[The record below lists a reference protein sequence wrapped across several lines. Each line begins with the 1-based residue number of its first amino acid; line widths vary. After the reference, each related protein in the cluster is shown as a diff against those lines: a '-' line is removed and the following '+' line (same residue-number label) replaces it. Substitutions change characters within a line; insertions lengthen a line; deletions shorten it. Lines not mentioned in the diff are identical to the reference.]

1 MDDQEGPSEPGLV
14 ASLPG
19 YSALEE
25 IGRGG
30 FSIVYRARQEQ
41 FSRQVAIKVL
51 SVDHVDDATRR
62 RFARECAVMG
72 ALSWHPHIVVVY
84 DTGEAWGGRPYLV
97 MEYLPKGSLADRL
110 RTQGPLEWD
119 EATRLGV
126 QLAGALETAH
136 QGGVLHRD
144 VKPANAFVDLYGQAK
159 LGDFGIANIAGGNET
174 TTGHS
179 AFTVLHAAPEVLT
192 GYPAT
197 ARSDVYSLASTVY
210 TLVTGA
216 AAFHRTGDEN
226 VAAALLRAINDP
238 IPDLRTIGV
247 PDDFAAL
254 IESGMAKDPDVRPT
268 AGELGDALRDVQD
281 AHGLPRADMWL
292 HPERSAEA
300 SEMGAGAGLTE
311 ATGDGDHTV
320 PGVRTPTAVPVAP
333 GSPAD
338 SPDGGETVVGAGK
351 GPTVLAPPGV
361 APAAG
366 GADAGPT
373 APPAPPASPGRRRWP
388 LLVAAAIVVL
398 GLGAAAALVLGG
410 SDDDGDSE
418 VAAQAAADGS
428 GATQEEVAVHEV
440 VRRPISLE
448 QGDAVRV
455 LVTPEGA
462 FDPVVTLAAPYD
474 GLAADERFEAASFAT
489 NTEDFFDDLTA
500 PACEFGAED
509 GSVAD
514 AVCPP
519 GTVLPGFVAD
529 DGAAGEQEIVAAFA
543 PVAGEY
549 EVLVRGAGNSSG
561 AFTLDVKTAAAPR
574 DFSIDDFFAE
584 DQVPFYS
591 AYLTSEQSFFC
602 SRDGVDDTTEFV
614 DHEASLIVFCDEAAF
629 DAAFG
634 DG

>member
-19 YSALEE
+19 YSSLEE

-192 GYPAT
+192 GHPAT
-197 ARSDVYSLASTVY
+197 ARSDVYSLASTIY

-238 IPDLRTIGV
+238 IPDLRTIGL
-247 PDDFAAL
+247 PDDVAAA
-254 IESGMAKDPDVRPT
+254 IESGMAKDPDTRPT
-268 AGELGDALRDVQD
+268 AGEFGDALRDVQA
-281 AHGLPRADMWL
+281 AHGLSPSDMWL

-300 SEMGAGAGLTE
+300 GEVGAGPGSAGT
-311 ATGDGDHTV
+311 AGDGDHTV
-320 PGVRTPTAVPVAP
+320 PGVRIPTPVPVAP
-333 GSPAD
+333 GAPTDA
-338 SPDGGETVVGAGK
+338 PDGGETVIGASNR
-351 GPTVLAPPGV
+351 PA
-361 APAAG
+361 APAPSATAPSVG
-366 GADAGPT
+366 DTDAEPT
-373 APPAPPASPGRRRWP
+373 AAAPTPPRRRRWAV
-388 LLVAAAIVVL
+388 LVVAVIVVL

-410 SDDDGDSE
+410 DDGGGGSE
-418 VAAQAAADGS
+418 VAAQAAVDGS
-428 GATQEEVAVHEV
+428 GTTQEEVAVHEV
-440 VRRPISLE
+440 VRRPIRLE

-455 LVTPEGA
+455 LVTPEGD

-474 GLAADERFEAASFAT
+474 DLAADERFEVASFAT

-500 PACEFGAED
+500 PACEFGAEG

-519 GTVLPGFVAD
+519 GTVLPGFVAN

-543 PVAGEY
+543 PVTGDY

-561 AFTLDVKTAAAPR
+561 SFTLDVKTATAPR

-614 DHEASLIVFCDEAAF
+614 DHEASLIVYCDEATF

-634 DG
+634 GD